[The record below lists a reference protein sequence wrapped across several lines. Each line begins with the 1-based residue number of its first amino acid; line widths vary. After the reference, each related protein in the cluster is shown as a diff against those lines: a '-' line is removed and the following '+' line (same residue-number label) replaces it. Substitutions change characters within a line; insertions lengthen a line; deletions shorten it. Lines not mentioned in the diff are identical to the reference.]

1 MKILL
6 FGNSGSGKSTL
17 AKQLS
22 EQDGLAHLD
31 LDTIAWRNVV
41 PPQRA
46 PLSESE
52 HSIRQFTNDQECW
65 VIEGCYS
72 DLLQLATP
80 CATKMIYLNLPITTC
95 IENARNRPWEPHKY
109 ASKTL
114 QDENLP
120 MLINWITDYE
130 SREDTFSRQAHLQLF
145 NSFSGQKVMYTTNA
159 HEAAQLDA

>member
-22 EQDGLAHLD
+22 AQGGGVHLD
-31 LDTIAWRNVV
+31 LDAIAWLDVV

-52 HSIRQFTNDQECW
+52 YKIRQFTDDQESW

-72 DLLQLATP
+72 DLLKLAVP
-80 CATKMIYLNLPITTC
+80 CATEMIYLNLPISAC

-109 ASKTL
+109 ASINL

-120 MLINWITDYE
+120 MLVNWIANYE

-145 NSFSGQKVMYTTNA
+145 NSFSGQKAMYVTNSD
-159 HEAAQLDA
+159 EETQLDM